1 MTRFAPPPASLFQ
14 RWGAFVARRK
24 WPVAA
29 AGAITLAALVAL
41 TALFG
46 GSYETKFSLPG
57 TESQKASSLLA
68 DRFPA
73 QGAKSATIVFRS
85 GSAINELQTQQRI
98 TGILDQA
105 AQLPDVLAVSSPFT
119 QSGSISADGQTAF
132 ATVSYPDTDI
142 KSGNQLVTLIENS
155 SGNGLIVEAGG
166 PVIEDTERGGLGSTE
181 LIGIVAAAIIL
192 LIAFG
197 SIVAMGVP
205 IVTALFGLGGAIA
218 GLGVLASFMDMSSF
232 TRRSRR

>member
-1 MTRFAPPPASLFQ
+1 MTRLAPPPASLFQ

-41 TALFG
+41 I
-46 GSYETKFSLPG
+46 
-57 TESQKASSLLA
+57 ES
-68 DRFPA
+68 
-73 QGAKSATIVFRS
+73 
-85 GSAINELQTQQRI
+85 
-98 TGILDQA
+98 
-105 AQLPDVLAVSSPFT
+105 
-119 QSGSISADGQTAF
+119 
-132 ATVSYPDTDI
+132 
-142 KSGNQLVTLIENS
+142 S

-166 PVIEDTERGGLGSTE
+166 PVIEDTDRGGLGSTE

-218 GLGVLASFMDMSSF
+218 GLGVLASFMDMSS
-232 TRRSRR
+232 